1 MTNPHRRI
9 VFVLSTIFVMLV
21 SASINLYP
29 DLNIQ
34 NPHAN
39 GQENGDNLFTSG
51 ATNNNSYNS
60 TTIDDS
66 GINTQVTLQSFTIS
80 CSDFMKIFD
89 TISALDIGDQV
100 SEKKVNQ
107 TTLDDIEQIF
117 NSYAGN
123 CSQLDEYEFE

>member
-1 MTNPHRRI
+1 MTITDRKI
-9 VFVLSTIFVMLV
+9 IFVLSTIIVILV
-21 SASINLYP
+21 STSLNTYQ

-34 NPHAN
+34 VSYVN
-39 GQENGDNLFTSG
+39 GQEFTSE
-51 ATNNNSYNS
+51 ANNNSSISTITNNS
-60 TTIDDS
+60 AM
-66 GINTQVTLQSFTIS
+66 NTQSMLQSFTIS
-80 CSDFMKIFD
+80 CTDFMKLFD

-123 CSQLDEYEFE
+123 CSQLDEYEFD

>member
-1 MTNPHRRI
+1 MDHMIITDRKI
-9 VFVLSTIFVMLV
+9 IFVLSTIIVVLV
-21 SASINLYP
+21 STPLNTYP
-29 DLNIQ
+29 ILNIQ
-34 NPHAN
+34 VSFVH
-39 GQENGDNLFTSG
+39 GQEFTSE
-51 ATNNNSYNS
+51 ANNKSSISTITNNSAM
-60 TTIDDS
+60 D
-66 GINTQVTLQSFTIS
+66 TQSMLQSFTIS
-80 CSDFMKIFD
+80 CTDFMKLFD

>member
-1 MTNPHRRI
+1 MDHMTVSDRKI
-9 VFVLSTIFVMLV
+9 IFVLSTIIVVLV
-21 SASINLYP
+21 STPLNTYP

-34 NPHAN
+34 VSYVN
-39 GQENGDNLFTSG
+39 GQEFTSE
-51 ATNNNSYNS
+51 ANNKSSISTIANNSAM
-60 TTIDDS
+60 
-66 GINTQVTLQSFTIS
+66 NTQDMLQSFTIS
-80 CSDFMKIFD
+80 CIDFMKLFD

-123 CSQLDEYEFE
+123 CSQFDEYEFD

>member
-1 MTNPHRRI
+1 MDHMTNPDRKI
-9 VFVLSTIFVMLV
+9 IFVLSTIFVILV
-21 SASINLYP
+21 STPINLYP

-34 NPHAN
+34 VSQVK
-39 GQENGDNLFTSG
+39 GQEFTPEAANSNSSNS
-51 ATNNNSYNS
+51 ASANNSA
-60 TTIDDS
+60 
-66 GINTQVTLQSFTIS
+66 INTQTALQSFTIS
-80 CSDFMKIFD
+80 CTDFMKLFD
-89 TISALDIGDQV
+89 AISALDIGDQV

>member
-1 MTNPHRRI
+1 MTITDRKI
-9 VFVLSTIFVMLV
+9 IFVLSTIIVILV
-21 SASINLYP
+21 STSLNTYQ

-34 NPHAN
+34 VSYVN
-39 GQENGDNLFTSG
+39 GQEFTSE
-51 ATNNNSYNS
+51 ANNKSSVSTIANNSAM
-60 TTIDDS
+60 
-66 GINTQVTLQSFTIS
+66 NTQDMLQSFTIS
-80 CSDFMKIFD
+80 CIDFMKLFD

-123 CSQLDEYEFE
+123 CSQFDEYEFE